1 MFLKKFLSFNRNS
14 NYKKQVNLYNKA
26 VELFKKG
33 DFANALDIFLK
44 LYEYDFEKR
53 EVLIGMCLS
62 YKGLNLYEE
71 SLDCINKALK
81 LNSSFRELNI
91 KGEILV
97 HLGRYEEALKVLD
110 KAISTKNKEVNLA
123 KLTKVKVL
131 GELGRADEAIN
142 LLNSIDFNDDEQS
155 DANLWNIKGN
165 NYFYLNQYEKSLEC
179 YFKALGLGYDEY
191 GTYFNIGNAYA
202 QLNQYE
208 DSLIYYDKA
217 LKLNEDDDD
226 LLYNRSLT
234 LNHLERYDEA
244 ILSIDKAL
252 DLNHDRSYLY
262 NKAGFLFKSGNFKDS
277 LSIYKNLLEESSDDI
292 SLLTN
297 VSMVLCELES
307 YDESLQYSKRV
318 LSIDSKNEN
327 ALFYKFK
334 ALKYMGH
341 FDEALKIID
350 ELIILNPN
358 EEEYSKEKR
367 ELVINNCI
375 E

>member
-62 YKGLNLYEE
+62 YKGLNKYEE
-71 SLDCINKALK
+71 SLDCINNALK
-81 LNSSFRELNI
+81 LNSSFHELNI
-91 KGEILV
+91 EGEILV

-131 GELGRADEAIN
+131 GELGMADEAIN

-202 QLNQYE
+202 QLNKYE

-217 LKLNEDDDD
+217 LKLNVNEDD
-226 LLYNRSLT
+226 LFYNRSLT
-234 LNHLERYDEA
+234 LYHLERYDEA
-244 ILSIDKAL
+244 IISIDNAL
-252 DLNHDRSYLY
+252 ALNHDISYLN

-277 LSIYKNLLEESSDDI
+277 LNIYKNLLKESSDDI
-292 SLLTN
+292 RLLTN

-307 YDESLQYSKRV
+307 YDESLQYSKRA
-318 LSIDSKNEN
+318 LSIDSKNED

-334 ALKYMGH
+334 ALKGLKQY
-341 FDEALKIID
+341 EAALECID
-350 ELIILNPN
+350 ELINLDSSDEDYLN
-358 EEEYSKEKR
+358 EKR
-367 ELVINNCI
+367 DLVNRIRD
-375 E
+375 